1 MSNADSDKLPPGI
14 LAAYAAPAFAQ
25 ALIHGP
31 AAAVIQLVYGKDF
44 GVPILGI
51 ATVLLVARIFD
62 AVTDPIIGYLSDRV
76 KTRWGHRKPWL
87 IVGSGIAVVA
97 CWFLYVPSGEVTTSY
112 FLIWFLLAYL
122 GWTISEIPYRAW
134 MAEIS
139 QDYNQRTRI
148 ATWRTFALYLGM
160 LSFYGVPYLPF
171 FATTEFTPETL
182 RFTAIVAGILLP
194 LTAIVASI
202 VVPRGDVREQGNRV
216 SLRKLAPAV
225 LQNKPFLLLTFTF
238 AIGGLAGGMGG
249 LMPFF
254 VDSYLGLGNLLAGA
268 FVLGTVAGAAG
279 MPVWSLIAQ
288 RIGKKQ
294 AWAIGYSLQSLF
306 LFCHLLIPVGA
317 EGAAWMM
324 TLFFLLFLISSV
336 GVVVPMAMMADI
348 VDYGRL
354 KFGGDYAASYFSIQ
368 VMIEKG
374 AAGLGAAVGFWIAGN
389 LGFNPQLGEQSPEAV
404 RGLLLAF
411 PTIPAIVTLATIPL
425 ILLFPIGAKEQRDIV
440 RRLELRE
447 ATRD

>member
-1 MSNADSDKLPPGI
+1 MAAAEHKLPTS
-14 LAAYAAPAFAQ
+14 LLLAYAAPAFAQ

-44 GVPILGI
+44 GVPIVGI

-62 AVTDPIIGYLSDRV
+62 AVTDPIVGFLSDRL

-97 CWFLYVPSGEVTTSY
+97 CWFLYVPPGEVTTTY
-112 FLIWFLLAYL
+112 FLVWFLLAYL

-148 ATWRTFALYLGM
+148 ATWRTFALYMGM
-160 LSFYGVPYLPF
+160 LSFYGIPYLPF
-171 FATTEFTPETL
+171 FETTEFTPETL
-182 RFTAIVAGILLP
+182 RFTAIVAGIALP

-202 VVPRGDVREQGNRV
+202 VVPRGDFRARTNKV
-216 SLRKLAPAV
+216 SLRELAPAV
-225 LQNKPFLLLTFTF
+225 IHNKPFLLFTLTF
-238 AIGGLAGGMGG
+238 AIGGLSGGMGYG

-268 FVLGTVAGAAG
+268 FVLGTVAGAAA
-279 MPVWSLIAQ
+279 MPMWSLIAQ

-294 AWAIGYSLQSLF
+294 AWALGYSLQSLF
-306 LFCHLLIPVGA
+306 IFCHLFIPVGA
-317 EGAAWMM
+317 DGAPWIM

-336 GVVVPMAMMADI
+336 GVVVPMAMLADV

-354 KFGGDYAASYFSIQ
+354 KFRGDYAASYFSIQ

-374 AAGLGAAVGFWIAGN
+374 ASGLGAAIGLSIAAYFGFD
-389 LGFNPQLGEQSPEAV
+389 PQLAEQTAEGV
-404 RGLLLAF
+404 RGLLIAF
-411 PTIPAIVTLATIPL
+411 PILPAIVTLATIPL
-425 ILLFPIGAKEQRDIV
+425 ILRFPIGAREQRVIV
-440 RRLELRE
+440 RRLRQMESR
-447 ATRD
+447 